1 VYFGFGGLARF
12 TFLSVGFWVVM
23 VASIAFALVYAVGPT
38 RGKLAA
44 RMWTDSSLVLALI
57 GSAVDLLWALE
68 SGEGRAFVDLYGAGP
83 LAGVVALAVLL
94 MGAMWWMAIRYTD
107 GLKD

>member
-1 VYFGFGGLARF
+1 
-12 TFLSVGFWVVM
+12 M

-44 RMWTDSSLVLALI
+44 RMWTDSCLVLAAI

-68 SGEGRAFVDLYGAGP
+68 SGEGRSFVALYGAEP
-83 LAGVVALAVLL
+83 LAGLVALALLL
-94 MGAMWWMAIRYTD
+94 MGTMWWMAIRYTD